1 MRECQK
7 CSGNGI
13 DCCDECIK
21 PRMSDAEEIAAHWG
35 NIYGQGPS
43 VLRDEIQAAIDRAV
57 EQSLLEFSHHLHI
70 LPRNAAQHEIGMM
83 EVGYDDK
90 GQLAYGPM
98 WLSVAETDAIVR
110 EFLPDRAPRPEPRQT
125 DDLLWQE
132 IFSLREKVKIAV
144 AAVKSSDPKFD
155 DAEFTHRLNS
165 VDYDQLM
172 EELSGDKPEP
182 RQTAGEGEAVNE
194 TLTYLNAELDKR
206 DGENGKM
213 LALIRS
219 LVTVFA
225 TEPGIDLLWDD
236 ARALL
241 ARKGE

>member
-1 MRECQK
+1 M
-7 CSGNGI
+7 SGPKTAIELAESIQEGCINWS
-13 DCCDECIK
+13 DRFFDHDEAVTLIGTYVAA
-21 PRMSDAEEIAAHWG
+21 RLSEAAERAEAWRDRWWG
-35 NIYGQGPS
+35 VRIPQ
-43 VLRDEIQAAIDRAV
+43 RAGA
-57 EQSLLEFSHHLHI
+57 ESMQSLRS
-70 LPRNAAQHEIGMM
+70 
-83 EVGYDDK
+83 
-90 GQLAYGPM
+90 
-98 WLSVAETDAIVR
+98 AIMGNSTG
-110 EFLPDRAPRPEPRQT
+110 APRPEPCQT

-144 AAVKSSDPKFD
+144 AAVKSSDPTFD